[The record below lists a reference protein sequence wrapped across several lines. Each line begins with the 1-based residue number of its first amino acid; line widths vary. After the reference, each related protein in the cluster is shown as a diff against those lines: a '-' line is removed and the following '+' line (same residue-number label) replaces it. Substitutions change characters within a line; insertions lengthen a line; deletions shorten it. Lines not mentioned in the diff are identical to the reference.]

1 MLKAEVIK
9 KGMVAIA
16 VFGTVL
22 LLVGW
27 RYGTL
32 QATQYDSHSHKAETD
47 LRSVL
52 TVSDQAL
59 GTLDKVVVKWQG
71 DWTSY
76 GEDPADMAA
85 QIANQLNIPAVS
97 RVEENGHTVYR
108 SVGSSGEL
116 KIRLNVMEQLAGQWY
131 MVVQL
136 ESSNAGREQLIR
148 LHKLCAEQLAAV
160 GVQAVWNTSIQ
171 HSLHSNEPVDQLIKL
186 TETRLAGSL
195 SMKAKERYTDATTV
209 AVSYEAAKLPLAV
222 QSGEHLVHMQMALHE
237 DEEHQDTRITI
248 GFPLITI
255 EY

>member
-9 KGMVAIA
+9 KGIVAIT
-16 VFGTVL
+16 VFGTLL

-32 QATQYDSHSHKAETD
+32 QATEYDSHSRKAETD

-52 TVSDQAL
+52 AVSDQAP

-85 QIANQLNIPAVS
+85 QIADQLNIPAVS
-97 RVEENGHTVYR
+97 KVEENGHTVYR

-131 MVVQL
+131 TVVQL

-148 LHKLCAEQLAAV
+148 LHKLCAEQLAVV
-160 GVQAVWNTSIQ
+160 GVQAIWNTSIQ
-171 HSLHSNEPVDQLIKL
+171 YSLHSNESVDQLMKL
-186 TETRLAGSL
+186 TETRLARSL
-195 SMKAKERYTDATTV
+195 SIKENERYTDATTM
-209 AVSYEAAKLPLAV
+209 AVSYEVPKLPLAV
-222 QSGEHLVHMQMALHE
+222 QSGEHQVHMQMAVHE
-237 DEEHQDTRITI
+237 DEEHQDKRITI